1 MAGVNEKRASYPG
14 ELVNPILENE
24 NVPDNEGS
32 EHQKTPIQKNIPSNP
47 GAGSKA
53 EVVEEEESEED
64 SDSES

>member
-24 NVPDNEGS
+24 NVPDNES
-32 EHQKTPIQKNIPSNP
+32 PEHQKTPIQDGIPSNP
-47 GAGSKA
+47 APGEKS
-53 EVVEEEESEED
+53 EVKEEESEED